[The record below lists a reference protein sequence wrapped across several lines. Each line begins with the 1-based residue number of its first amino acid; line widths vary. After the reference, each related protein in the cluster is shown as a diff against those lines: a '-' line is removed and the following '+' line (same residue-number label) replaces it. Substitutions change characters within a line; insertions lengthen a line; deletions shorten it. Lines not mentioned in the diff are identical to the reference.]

1 MTGNVPGLLCLFSAP
16 LLAPDNEPLA
26 LLDIEAEEK
35 EIRKCAGNTAISRLR
50 IGFATVAE
58 LIRGITDGF
67 NIIHLS
73 GHGNEDF
80 LLFEDEKGGS
90 QLLKKEY
97 IKKIFEK
104 SKGIDLVVVSAC
116 HSENV
121 ARCLIAAGVKYAVAV
136 RKDSP
141 VYDFAAIAFIAKFY
155 ATLFK
160 GYSVKEAFD
169 IAKLAVEGN
178 PQWDK
183 IKEEIKQQYLAEGK
197 PFLPEERK
205 FILLPDDRV
214 MDMDVAVVSR
224 EKSET
229 GMEVQ
234 GIGQHITNIPA
245 RQSQLFTGRSKEILD
260 VVNSVLL
267 NRAVTVK
274 GAGGIGKTTLAVE
287 VGRWFH
293 LRNHFKDGIHKIDI
307 REMETGDSVM
317 RKIALT
323 IGFEFEKEEEFF
335 NAVKHLDCLFII
347 DNAEDVL
354 WKDSKNFR
362 RLVHCI
368 LECAANIKILVT
380 SQKEIGGYLYEKEE
394 VYTLPGLDWK
404 SSVELFIKRIKTG
417 KSSIDDD
424 DLSRLLNMLG
434 GLPLSIII
442 MASQMSEGVSAGDLI
457 KRIEQSNAG
466 AVKGITDMNPSHGES
481 LVKSLDS
488 AYEHLPGKAK
498 VLFQLLSYFPTGIYK
513 DFLAQVMAENIED
526 YLVQLREV
534 SLVEIDG
541 NNRYS
546 LLPSVRLYSLSRLSD
561 EVCDDYRSK
570 ILAFTAGYS
579 YFIKENYFKEKAL
592 HFKLLF
598 IMEEPN
604 FRYVVETMKGIVNGT
619 GDCSNKEVITDNLLR
634 LYNYSDWIDDG
645 VKFGEKV
652 LNQYKEIGAKLGEAN
667 TLFVLGNLRVRRARL
682 EEAETHYGQCL
693 DMYKE
698 IGSKVGEANTLFVL
712 GNLCVRR
719 ARLEESETHY
729 RQCLDMHKEIGSKV
743 GEANTRKA
751 LGDLGVRRDRLEEAE
766 THYRQCLDMYK
777 EIGDKLGEANTMLSQ
792 ARLSVLKDNIPGSEP
807 LLEKAHALYIEVGDE
822 DGRGYI
828 CEIQMLACMVQND
841 ISNSGCRWEQCL
853 EIKRKTENYSETLGW
868 LLFYAKHLEKK
879 TLTTEARLCLDYAQK
894 IADLSESNDLRDL
907 IPSLM

>member
-1 MTGNVPGLLCLFSAP
+1 MTGNAPGLLCLFSAP
-16 LLAPDNEPLA
+16 LLAPGNEPLA

-58 LIRGITDGF
+58 LIKGITDGY

-90 QLLKKEY
+90 QLLKKEFV
-97 IKKIFEK
+97 KKIFEK

-121 ARCLIAAGVKYAVAV
+121 ARCLIDAGVKYAVAA

-141 VYDFAAIAFIAKFY
+141 VYDFAATAFISKFY
-155 ATLFK
+155 STLFK

-169 IAKLAVEGN
+169 IAKLAVEGD

-205 FILLPDDRV
+205 FILLPDDRI

-224 EKSET
+224 EKSDT

-234 GIGQHITNIPA
+234 GIGEHITNIPA
-245 RQSQLFTGRSKEILD
+245 RQSQLFTGRSKEIFD
-260 VVNSVLL
+260 VVNRVLL

-307 REMETGDSVM
+307 RDMETGDSVM
-317 RKIALT
+317 RKMALT
-323 IGFEFEKEEEFF
+323 IGLEFEKEEEFF
-335 NAVKHLDCLFII
+335 NAIKPLDCLFII

-354 WKDSKNFR
+354 WKDVKNFR

-368 LECAANIKILVT
+368 LECAANIRILTT
-380 SQKEIGGYLYEKEE
+380 SQKEIGGNLYEKEE
-394 VYTLPGLDWK
+394 VYSLPGLDWK

-417 KSSIDDD
+417 KSSIDGD
-424 DLSRLLNMLG
+424 DLSRLLNTLG

-442 MASQMSEGVSAGDLI
+442 MASQMSEGVSAGDLL

-498 VLFQLLSYFPTGIYK
+498 VLFQLLSYFPTGIFK
-513 DFLAQVMAENIED
+513 DYLAQVMAENIED

-541 NNRYS
+541 DNRYS
-546 LLPSVRLYSLSRLSD
+546 LLPSVRLYSLSVLSD
-561 EVCDDYRSK
+561 EVRDEYRSK

-579 YFIKENYFKEKAL
+579 NVIKVNYFKENTL
-592 HFKLLF
+592 HLKLLF

-604 FRYVVETMKGIVNGT
+604 FRCAAETMGGIVTGT
-619 GDCSNKEVITDNLLR
+619 GDCSNKEVISDNLLK
-634 LYNYSDWIDDG
+634 LYYYSDWMDDG

-667 TLFVLGNLRVRRARL
+667 TLFVLGNL
-682 EEAETHYGQCL
+682 
-693 DMYKE
+693 
-698 IGSKVGEANTLFVL
+698 
-712 GNLCVRR
+712 
-719 ARLEESETHY
+719 
-729 RQCLDMHKEIGSKV
+729 
-743 GEANTRKA
+743 
-751 LGDLGVRRDRLEEAE
+751 GVRRDRLEEAE
-766 THYRQCLDMYK
+766 THYRQCLEMYK
-777 EIGDKLGEANTMLSQ
+777 EIGAKLGEANTMLSQ
-792 ARLSVLKDNIPGSEP
+792 ARLAVIKDNIPWAQP
-807 LLEKAHALYIEVGDE
+807 LLEKANALFIEIGDE
-822 DGRGYI
+822 EGRAYI
-828 CEIQMLACMVQND
+828 CEIEMLACLVRRD

-907 IPSLM
+907 IPSL